1 MVAIIGPL
9 IAPFNPTLPNL
20 AMTLVGPTGSHL
32 LGFDFEGRDVL
43 SRLLAGA
50 QSSMLGP
57 LAVVIG
63 ALLIGTALAIVAAW
77 RRGLVDSVISSS
89 LDVLFAFPGILLAV
103 LAAAVFGA
111 GLTAASIALAIAYM
125 PYVARVLRG
134 AALKERSQ
142 PYVAALEV
150 QGASAT
156 SICVRHIIPNI
167 APLIVAQAT
176 IMFGY
181 AMVDLAA
188 ISFLGLGVQP
198 PAAELGRDDLG
209 EPGRHPRGLPPARTR
224 GGGVHRDR
232 GDRVQPARRAALR
245 AGAGGPVSEPVGF
258 PGGERGN
265 TVSEPVSLA
274 AAAPL
279 LEVDDLT
286 VRLPVEGEQR
296 AVLREVCLTVSPGEA
311 LGLVGESGSGKSMTA
326 RAVDRLLP
334 RGAQVSGQIRFA
346 GGDVGALAG
355 AGLREYRNKVA
366 MIFQDPRAHVN
377 PVRRIGDFMTEALR
391 TNLGVPAA
399 EAHRRAAD
407 MLVQVGIADGERRLR
422 QYPHELSGGMLQ
434 RVMIAAALLT
444 EPQLLL
450 ADEPTTALDVTTQA
464 EVMAILDDLR
474 REFGLAMIFITHDLE
489 LAAAICDRTAVM
501 YAGQIVEIRESVLM
515 HGDPLHPYSAAL
527 AAARPDIAS
536 TAHRLAAI
544 PGRPLSAFEAPAQE
558 CAFAPRCPHAADPCR
573 AAVPELVSLD
583 GGLSRC
589 VRAAEL
595 RGALRAG
602 LAERGESGA

>member
-1 MVAIIGPL
+1 MSVP
-9 IAPFNPTLPNL
+9 APT
-20 AMTLVGPTGSHL
+20 
-32 LGFDFEGRDVL
+32 
-43 SRLLAGA
+43 
-50 QSSMLGP
+50 
-57 LAVVIG
+57 
-63 ALLIGTALAIVAAW
+63 
-77 RRGLVDSVISSS
+77 
-89 LDVLFAFPGILLAV
+89 
-103 LAAAVFGA
+103 
-111 GLTAASIALAIAYM
+111 
-125 PYVARVLRG
+125 
-134 AALKERSQ
+134 
-142 PYVAALEV
+142 
-150 QGASAT
+150 
-156 SICVRHIIPNI
+156 
-167 APLIVAQAT
+167 
-176 IMFGY
+176 
-181 AMVDLAA
+181 
-188 ISFLGLGVQP
+188 
-198 PAAELGRDDLG
+198 
-209 EPGRHPRGLPPARTR
+209 
-224 GGGVHRDR
+224 
-232 GDRVQPARRAALR
+232 
-245 AGAGGPVSEPVGF
+245 
-258 PGGERGN
+258 
-265 TVSEPVSLA
+265 
-274 AAAPL
+274 PL
-279 LEVDDLT
+279 LEIDGLT
-286 VRLPVEGEQR
+286 VLLPVEGEQR
-296 AVLREVCLTVSPGEA
+296 AVLREVSLEVSAGEA

-391 TNLGVPAA
+391 TNLGVPAP
-399 EAHRRAAD
+399 EARRRAAD

-501 YAGQIVEIRESVLM
+501 YAGQIVEIRESALM
-515 HGDPLHPYSAAL
+515 HDDPLHPYSAAL

-558 CAFAPRCPHAADPCR
+558 CAFAPRCPYAADPCR

-589 VRAAEL
+589 VLASEL
-595 RGALRAG
+595 RGALRPG
-602 LAERGESGA
+602 LAERSESGG